1 MDILIKTDRRPVSG
15 IRSML
20 FLIAAIFLLPG
31 CSSASDTEIPDPEP
45 PGPEPL
51 ETGTLLPD
59 NITLVA
65 RVTGRSESGE
75 TIPNPN
81 RTDARFNI
89 GRTDYSNMW
98 DAGNGTVMCAFGD
111 NFDYGGGNW
120 KSNAIALSSDRD
132 LTDGLYYSGMLMDGN
147 AVKEIVVSRAKTGQY
162 PDGSEYEVTCIPT
175 GGIAVGTRQYLNYMS
190 IHDWTPTGDNDY
202 WSVNYSEIVYSDN
215 YGTAWTRSGVKWNA
229 DSNFTQVAYLK
240 ENGLIYMYGT
250 HSGRYGNVY
259 LARVSETKLLDKS
272 AYEYWTG
279 GGWERNEQAAEP
291 VARGTASEMTV
302 AYNSRYKR
310 YMMMYLSVNQRAVVY
325 RDAPSPEGDWSGEK
339 IIMYEDGNALYA
351 PYIPV
356 VQRRRRIVVCH
367 LSCRAYMERFPDACR
382 PQLGSGGD
390 QSACRRRFRGAPDSG
405 VELQDDVACECG
417 GPHFARC
424 AQRQDRLP
432 FLEYEFRPVAG
443 RMHSDGIL
451 AAECRLLDRVLG
463 EIRRG
468 AS

>member
-20 FLIAAIFLLPG
+20 FLIAVLFLLPD

-45 PGPEPL
+45 PGPESV

-98 DAGNGTVMCAFGD
+98 DAGNGTVMCVFGD

-190 IHDWTPTGDNDY
+190 VHDWTPTGDNDY

-215 YGTAWTRSGVKWNA
+215 YGAAWTRSGVKWNA

-240 ENGLIYMYGT
+240 ENGLVYMYGT

-279 GGWERNEQAAEP
+279 GGWERDEQAAEP

-310 YMMMYLSVNQRAVVY
+310 YMMMYL
-325 RDAPSPEGDWSGEK
+325 
-339 IIMYEDGNALYA
+339 
-351 PYIPV
+351 
-356 VQRRRRIVVCH
+356 
-367 LSCRAYMERFPDACR
+367 
-382 PQLGSGGD
+382 
-390 QSACRRRFRGAPDSG
+390 
-405 VELQDDVACECG
+405 
-417 GPHFARC
+417 
-424 AQRQDRLP
+424 
-432 FLEYEFRPVAG
+432 
-443 RMHSDGIL
+443 
-451 AAECRLLDRVLG
+451 
-463 EIRRG
+463 
-468 AS
+468 